1 MATSFRRNPLSSR
14 IKALLTPL
22 RLDRTLAESWAQT
35 QFHASMGSA
44 SALERGKVDM
54 SNWRKLDSR
63 ILGLTQSMISSSSLI
78 VLKILQGAGFDA
90 YLVGGCV
97 RDLLLNKVPKDFDV
111 VTTATLKQIKKEFY
125 RCLIVGQRFPI
136 CHVHVRGSVVEVSSF
151 ETAAKNG
158 KEKQKT
164 IFSQMPPGCDKKDFV
179 RWRDSMRRDFT
190 INSLFFDPFVNKIY
204 DYTGGM
210 MDLRTLKL
218 QTLIP
223 AQLSFKEDCARI
235 LRGLRIAAR
244 LGLSLSKETE
254 IAIHKLSSSIAKL
267 SKTRIMLELN
277 YMLSYGAAEPSLCLL
292 QRFNL
297 LDILLPFHA
306 AYLAQHD
313 SNHSCQSSMM
323 LMKLFFNLDKLVTCD
338 RPSDCRLWVGLLAF
352 HLALVNHPQDA
363 LAVWTFASVLYHGTW
378 KEGVKFAI
386 EHAQALTSFIPEISE
401 VHHNRTEDELAQRV
415 TQLAS
420 LVQDSIGALTE
431 TDNLV
436 DKMSRFPDFPC
447 SDVVFVPYKT
457 AKDTARLFSVLVH
470 DVEHYDSGRNS
481 FNIDYELLR
490 KGDEQETRFVLGRIV
505 MDTMSSGVVQESK
518 FVEVEEKHK
527 DWALT
532 GGKCDIAPPC
542 VQTRH
547 NVGKEDRKHSLS
559 LANAYLRQ
567 DRVVKRHK
575 LIDEKCNLSENGIV
589 KMKNSV
595 ATVELKK
602 KYKQK
607 PEMIEESEF
616 PQVAKKHE
624 KIVKKESRCTSL
636 KEITQKQQNM
646 GNLLSEEIDQNQL
659 PPDSIKQR
667 DVVSKK
673 KKFHFLSEEGFTE
686 ENGRHKQDLAKK
698 KPKSLV
704 LSRLFR

>member
-14 IKALLTPL
+14 IKALLTPQ
-22 RLDRTLAESWAQT
+22 RLDRTLAESGAQT

-44 SALERGKVDM
+44 SALERAIAEHDVIQLKSASGGLLLHRQKKAGFKGLGFDPIY
-54 SNWRKLDSR
+54 DIF
-63 ILGLTQSMISSSSLI
+63 ILLI

-136 CHVHVRGSVVEVSSF
+136 CHVHVKGSVVEVSG
-151 ETAAKNG
+151 A
-158 KEKQKT
+158 
-164 IFSQMPPGCDKKDFV
+164 
-179 RWRDSMRRDFT
+179 FT
-190 INSLFFDPFVNKIY
+190 
-204 DYTGGM
+204 
-210 MDLRTLKL
+210 
-218 QTLIP
+218 
-223 AQLSFKEDCARI
+223 RI

-306 AYLAQHD
+306 AYLAQQD
-313 SNHSCQSSMM
+313 SNHSCQSSVM
-323 LMKLFFNLDKLVTCD
+323 LMKLFFNLDKLVTAID
-338 RPSDCRLWVGLLAF
+338 LQIADCGELIFLVGLLAF

-401 VHHNRTEDELAQRV
+401 VHHNRTEDDNRTEDELAQRV

-431 TDNLV
+431 TDILV
-436 DKMSRFPDFPC
+436 DKMSRFPDFLC
-447 SDVVFVPYKT
+447 SDVVYN
-457 AKDTARLFSVLVH
+457 ALDHLFLLQWK
-470 DVEHYDSGRNS
+470 ES

-490 KGDEQETRFVLGRIV
+490 KGDEQEMRFVLGRIV

-518 FVEVEEKHK
+518 FVE
-527 DWALT
+527 
-532 GGKCDIAPPC
+532 
-542 VQTRH
+542 
-547 NVGKEDRKHSLS
+547 
-559 LANAYLRQ
+559 Q

-595 ATVELKK
+595 ATGESKK

-624 KIVKKESRCTSL
+624 KIVEKESRCTSL
-636 KEITQKQQNM
+636 KEITQTQQNM
-646 GNLLSEEIDQNQL
+646 GNLLSEEIDRNQL
-659 PPDSIKQR
+659 PPGSIKQQE
-667 DVVSKK
+667 VVSKK
-673 KKFHFLSEEGFTE
+673 KKIHFLSEEGFTE
-686 ENGRHKQDLAKK
+686 NGRHKQDVAKK

>member
-14 IKALLTPL
+14 IKALLTPQ

-111 VTTATLKQIKKEFY
+111 VTTATLKQIKKEFN

-267 SKTRIMLELN
+267 SK
-277 YMLSYGAAEPSLCLL
+277 
-292 QRFNL
+292 
-297 LDILLPFHA
+297 
-306 AYLAQHD
+306 
-313 SNHSCQSSMM
+313 
-323 LMKLFFNLDKLVTCD
+323 KLFFNLDKLVTCD

-431 TDNLV
+431 TDILV

-447 SDVVFVPYKT
+447 SDVVFVPHKT
-457 AKDTARLFSVLVH
+457 AKDTARLFSMLVH
-470 DVEHYDSGRNS
+470 DVEHYDSGRSS

-518 FVEVEEKHK
+518 FVEAEEKHK

-532 GGKCDIAPPC
+532 GGT
-542 VQTRH
+542 VQTRL

-559 LANAYLRQ
+559 LRNAYLQQ
-567 DRVVKRHK
+567 DSVVKRHK
-575 LIDEKCNLSENGIV
+575 LINEKCNLSENEIV
-589 KMKNSV
+589 KMKNSA
-595 ATVELKK
+595 ATEEWKK
-602 KYKQK
+602 KNKQ
-607 PEMIEESEF
+607 MIEESEF
-616 PQVAKKHE
+616 PRVAKKHE
-624 KIVKKESRCTSL
+624 KIVKKESRCTSP
-636 KEITQKQQNM
+636 KEMTQKKQNM

-659 PPDSIKQR
+659 PPDSIKQQE
-667 DVVSKK
+667 VVSKK
-673 KKFHFLSEEGFTE
+673 KKFHFLPEEGFTE
-686 ENGRHKQDLAKK
+686 NGKHKQDVAKK

-704 LSRLFR
+704 LSRLFI

>member
-1 MATSFRRNPLSSR
+1 MLAWG
-14 IKALLTPL
+14 LLQRWSEL
-22 RLDRTLAESWAQT
+22 ISESDD
-35 QFHASMGSA
+35 GV
-44 SALERGKVDM
+44 GKVDM

-111 VTTATLKQIKKEFY
+111 VTTATLKQIKKEFN

-306 AYLAQHD
+306 AYLAQQD
-313 SNHSCQSSMM
+313 SNHSCQSAVM

-431 TDNLV
+431 TDILV

-447 SDVVFVPYKT
+447 SDVVFVPHKT
-457 AKDTARLFSVLVH
+457 AKDTARLFSMLVH
-470 DVEHYDSGRNS
+470 DVEHYDSGRSS

-518 FVEVEEKHK
+518 FVEAEEKHK

-532 GGKCDIAPPC
+532 GGT
-542 VQTRH
+542 VQTRL

-559 LANAYLRQ
+559 LRNAYLQQ
-567 DRVVKRHK
+567 DSVVKRHK
-575 LIDEKCNLSENGIV
+575 LINEKCNLSENEIV
-589 KMKNSV
+589 KMKNSA
-595 ATVELKK
+595 ATEEWKK
-602 KYKQK
+602 KNKQ
-607 PEMIEESEF
+607 MIEESEF
-616 PQVAKKHE
+616 PRVAKKHE
-624 KIVKKESRCTSL
+624 KIVKKESRCTSP
-636 KEITQKQQNM
+636 KEMTQKKQNM

-659 PPDSIKQR
+659 PPDSIKQQE
-667 DVVSKK
+667 VVSKK
-673 KKFHFLSEEGFTE
+673 KKFHFLPEEGFTE
-686 ENGRHKQDLAKK
+686 NGKHKQDVAKK

-704 LSRLFR
+704 LSRLFI

>member
-136 CHVHVRGSVVEVSSF
+136 CHVHVRGSVVE
-151 ETAAKNG
+151 
-158 KEKQKT
+158 
-164 IFSQMPPGCDKKDFV
+164 
-179 RWRDSMRRDFT
+179 
-190 INSLFFDPFVNKIY
+190 
-204 DYTGGM
+204 
-210 MDLRTLKL
+210 L

-297 LDILLPFHA
+297 LDILLPFH
-306 AYLAQHD
+306 
-313 SNHSCQSSMM
+313 
-323 LMKLFFNLDKLVTCD
+323 KLFFNLDKLVTCD